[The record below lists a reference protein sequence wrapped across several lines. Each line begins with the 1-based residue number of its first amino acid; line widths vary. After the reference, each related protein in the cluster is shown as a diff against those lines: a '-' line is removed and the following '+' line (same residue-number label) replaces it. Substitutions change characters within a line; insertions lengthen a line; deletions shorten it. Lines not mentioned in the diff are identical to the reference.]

1 MTNEII
7 EQKYN
12 NNGDLIVAEEKDGGR
27 TMQEVKFGLIKLMG
41 DKKEYRVS
49 FKTLCDIEKSRQQG
63 FEGNVSIK
71 ELGMS
76 VKMSQIVMLKSE
88 VEDVVVKDG
97 FTNLPCESLILER
110 FNSGEFVKSK
120 KTRRQ
125 HQEEGT
131 EFWQCVVHYKR
142 GEDGRKQYL
151 MGFEQLKMAAHVI
164 NEEGYTLCDKIY
176 EYGVE
181 KSRKVEE

>member
-49 FKTLCDIEKSRQQG
+49 FKTLC
-63 FEGNVSIK
+63 GNVSIK

-88 VEDVVVKDG
+88 VEDVVIKDG
-97 FTNLPCESLILER
+97 FTGLPYESLILER
-110 FNSGEFVKSK
+110 FDSGEFVKSK

-125 HQEEGT
+125 HQVEGT
-131 EFWQCVVHYKR
+131 EFWQCLVHYKR
-142 GEDGRKQYL
+142 DENGAKQYL
-151 MGFEQLKMAAHVI
+151 MGFEQLKVAAHVI
-164 NEEGYTLCDKIY
+164 NEDGYTVCDKIY

>member
-12 NNGDLIVAEEKDGGR
+12 NSGDLIVAEEKDGGR

-63 FEGNVSIK
+63 FEGNVIIK

-88 VEDVVVKDG
+88 VEDVVIKDG
-97 FTNLPCESLILER
+97 FTNLPYESLILER
-110 FNSGEFVKSK
+110 FENGEFIRSNKS
-120 KTRRQ
+120 RRK

-131 EFWQCVVHYKR
+131 TFWQCLVHYKLE
-142 GEDGRKQYL
+142 GEEKKYL
-151 MGFEQLKMAAHVI
+151 MEFEQLKLAARVR
-164 NEEGYTLCDKIY
+164 NNDGYTVCDKIY

-181 KSRKVEE
+181 KMKKVE